1 MGEEES
7 SKCTTTIT
15 TMILPKATMEGGE
28 RASEVRAQLPTI
40 KGISSTITTS
50 STRAMI
56 ILNKTINPTTT
67 IQLPPLNKIMTS
79 HLFSSNLQEHHLRLQ
94 QKSHMRQYRQYL
106 SSKTRIP
113 RSRVSSQFTGK
124 YTTKE
129 GNKCRMVEEL
139 PLFHQGRKSNNHHRK
154 AYFTPLI

>member
-1 MGEEES
+1 MAVEVS

-28 RASEVRAQLPTI
+28 RASEVRVQLPTI

-67 IQLPPLNKIMTS
+67 IQLPLNKIMTF
-79 HLFSSNLQEHHLRLQ
+79 HLFSSNLQEHHLRL
-94 QKSHMRQYRQYL
+94 
-106 SSKTRIP
+106 
-113 RSRVSSQFTGK
+113 
-124 YTTKE
+124 
-129 GNKCRMVEEL
+129 
-139 PLFHQGRKSNNHHRK
+139 
-154 AYFTPLI
+154 